1 MMTRKH
7 FEAIA
12 EAVADVRYD
21 HECNDRITSNRYL
34 ARMIDLAISNL
45 VGNLSDLCQRDNPNF
60 DREKFLK
67 ACGQ

>member
-21 HECNDRITSNRYL
+21 NEFNDRITSNRYL
-34 ARMIDLAISNL
+34 ARMIDLSISNL
-45 VGNLSDLCQRDNPNF
+45 VGNLSDLCKRDNPNF